1 MILSFGNQATEDIFN
16 GEDTRAA
23 RRIPSSV
30 WPVACRKLDMLNAAY
45 TLQDLKAPP
54 GNRLEKLRG
63 GLAQFH
69 SIRINDQF
77 RIIFRWS
84 DGTAADVRISDYH

>member
-23 RRIPSSV
+23 RRIPSGV
-30 WPVACRKLDMLNAAY
+30 WPAACRKLDMLNAAY

-63 GLAQFH
+63 GLAAFY

-84 DGTAADVRISDYH
+84 DGTAADVRITDYH